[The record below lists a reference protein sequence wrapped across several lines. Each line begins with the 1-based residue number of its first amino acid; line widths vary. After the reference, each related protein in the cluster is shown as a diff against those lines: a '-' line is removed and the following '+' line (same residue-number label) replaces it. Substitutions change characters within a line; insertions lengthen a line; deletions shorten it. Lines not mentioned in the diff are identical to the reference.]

1 LNALRERI
9 AVWIGGLAPRERL
22 LLGAAAAAAVVALVW
37 LGLVMPLLGAVQD
50 SAARV
55 ETAERN
61 LEVARRVQGELGALQ
76 ANLASVEQ
84 RIRQGPRGNL
94 FTTLEQL
101 AAQSAVKVESMEPQA
116 APASDAYR
124 ETKVQVALKQ
134 VTLAQVVN
142 FLHKIE
148 SAPQPL
154 SVKSL
159 RVRTRSGTG
168 GGAEKV
174 DLLDVTFTVSSFE
187 PTGGA

>member
-1 LNALRERI
+1 MNALRERI
-9 AVWIGGLAPRERL
+9 AIWIGGLAPRERL
-22 LLGAAAAAAVVALVW
+22 LLGAVAVTLVAVLVW
-37 LGLVMPLLGAVQD
+37 LGLVSPLVSAVGR
-50 SAARV
+50 AGTRV
-55 ETAERN
+55 EDAERS
-61 LEVARRVQGELGALQ
+61 LEVARRVLGELGALQ
-76 ANLASVEQ
+76 ANLSAVER
-84 RIRQGPRGNL
+84 RIREGPKGNL

-116 APASDAYR
+116 SPASDAYR

-148 SAPQPL
+148 AAPQPL

-159 RVRTRSGTG
+159 RVRTRSAG
-168 GGAEKV
+168 GPEKA

-187 PTGGA
+187 PATGA

>member
-1 LNALRERI
+1 VNGLRERI
-9 AVWIGGLAPRERL
+9 AVWVGGLAPRERL
-22 LLGAAAAAAVVALVW
+22 LLGAAAAMLAIALVW
-37 LGLVMPLLGAVQD
+37 LGLVLPLVGAV
-50 SAARV
+50 SNAGLRV

-61 LEVARRVQGELGALQ
+61 LEVGRRVQSELAALQ
-76 ANLASVEQ
+76 GNLASVEQ
-84 RIRQGPRGNL
+84 RIREGPRGNL
-94 FTTLEQL
+94 FTTLEEL

-116 APASDAYR
+116 APASENYR

-159 RVRTRSGTG
+159 RVRTRSEQKG
-168 GGAEKV
+168 GEKV

-187 PTGGA
+187 PTT

>member
-1 LNALRERI
+1 MNGLRERI
-9 AVWIGGLAPRERL
+9 AVWIAGLAPRERL
-22 LLGAAAAAAVVALVW
+22 LLGGAGAMLALAIVW
-37 LGLVMPLLGAVQD
+37 LGAVQPLLGAVNG
-50 SAARV
+50 AALRV

-61 LEVARRVQGELGALQ
+61 LEVARRVQGELAALQ
-76 ANLASVEQ
+76 ANLGSVEE
-84 RIRQGPRGNL
+84 RIRQGPKGNL

-116 APASDAYR
+116 SPASDAYR

-159 RVRTRSGTG
+159 RIRTRSEQKSGVK
-168 GGAEKV
+168 A

-187 PTGGA
+187 PTT

>member
-1 LNALRERI
+1 MNALRERLM
-9 AVWIGGLAPRERL
+9 VWIGGLSPRERL
-22 LLGAAAAAAVVALVW
+22 LLAAPAGILVVTVVW
-37 LGLVMPLLGAVQD
+37 LGLVSPLAGAVRN
-50 SAARV
+50 AGARV
-55 ETAERN
+55 EAAERS
-61 LEVARRVQGELGALQ
+61 LEVARRVLDELGALQ
-76 ANLASVEQ
+76 ANLSAFEQ

-159 RVRTRSGTG
+159 RVRTRSA
-168 GGAEKV
+168 GGADKV

>member
-1 LNALRERI
+1 MNGLRERI

-22 LLGAAAAAAVVALVW
+22 LLGAAGALLVVAVVYLALVQP
-37 LGLVMPLLGAVQD
+37 LVGAVTN
-50 SAARV
+50 AGLRV

-61 LEVARRVQGELGALQ
+61 LEVARRVQGELAALQ
-76 ANLASVEQ
+76 GNLASVEQ
-84 RIRQGPRGNL
+84 RIRQGPQGNL

-116 APASDAYR
+116 SPASDVYR

-134 VTLAQVVN
+134 VTLAQLVN

-159 RVRTRSGTG
+159 RVRTRSEQKS
-168 GGAEKV
+168 GAKA

-187 PTGGA
+187 PTT

>member
-1 LNALRERI
+1 ML
-9 AVWIGGLAPRERL
+9 AVAI
-22 LLGAAAAAAVVALVW
+22 VW
-37 LGLVMPLLGAVQD
+37 FGLVAPLVDAV
-50 SAARV
+50 SNAGLRV

-61 LEVARRVQGELGALQ
+61 LEVARRVQGELAALQ
-76 ANLASVEQ
+76 TNLVALEQ
-84 RIRQGPRGNL
+84 RIRQGPQGNL

-116 APASDAYR
+116 SPASDAYR

-148 SAPQPL
+148 SAQQPL

-159 RVRTRSGTG
+159 RVRTRSEQK
-168 GGAEKV
+168 GGAKV

-187 PTGGA
+187 PTSGA

>member
-1 LNALRERI
+1 MSGLRERI
-9 AVWIGGLAPRERL
+9 AVWIGGLAPREQL
-22 LLGAAAAAAVVALVW
+22 LLGTAAALLVLALVW
-37 LGLVMPLLGAVQD
+37 LGLVRPLVGAVSD
-50 SAARV
+50 ATLRV

-61 LEVARRVQGELGALQ
+61 LEVARRVQGELAALQ
-76 ANLASVEQ
+76 ANLSAVEQ
-84 RIRQGPRGNL
+84 RIREGPRGNL

-116 APASDAYR
+116 SPASDAYR
-124 ETKVQVALKQ
+124 ETKVQVQLKQ

-148 SAPQPL
+148 SSPQPL

-159 RVRTRSGTG
+159 RVRTRSDQR
-168 GGAEKV
+168 GGAKT

>member
-1 LNALRERI
+1 VNGLRERI

-22 LLGAAAAAAVVALVW
+22 LLGAAAAMLAVALVW
-37 LGLVMPLLGAVQD
+37 LLLVMPLVGAVQQ
-50 SAARV
+50 AGLRV

-61 LEVARRVQGELGALQ
+61 LEVGRRVQGELAALQ
-76 ANLASVEQ
+76 GNLNAVER
-84 RIRQGPRGNL
+84 RIREGPRGNL
-94 FTTLEQL
+94 FTTLEEL

-124 ETKVQVALKQ
+124 ETKVEVQLKQ

-159 RVRTRSGTG
+159 RVRTRSEQR
-168 GGAEKV
+168 GAEKV

-187 PTGGA
+187 PTT

>member
-1 LNALRERI
+1 MSGWRERI
-9 AVWIGGLAPRERL
+9 AVWVGGLAPRERL
-22 LLGAAAAAAVVALVW
+22 LLGAAAAMLGVAIVW
-37 LGLVMPLLGAVQD
+37 LGLVMPLVGAVR
-50 SAARV
+50 SAALRV

-61 LEVARRVQGELGALQ
+61 LAVARRVRGELGALQ
-76 ANLASVEQ
+76 ANLASVER
-84 RIRQGPRGNL
+84 RIREGPRGNL
-94 FTTLEQL
+94 FTTLEEL

-116 APASDAYR
+116 SPASDAYR

-148 SAPQPL
+148 SAAQPL

-159 RVRTRSGTG
+159 RVRTRSEQR
-168 GGAEKV
+168 GAEKV

-187 PTGGA
+187 PTSDA

>member
-1 LNALRERI
+1 MTGLRERI
-9 AVWIGGLAPRERL
+9 AVWIAGLAPRERL
-22 LLGAAAAAAVVALVW
+22 LLGAAGAMLAAAIVW
-37 LGLVMPLLGAVQD
+37 LAGVQPLLGAVQG
-50 SAARV
+50 AALRV

-61 LEVARRVQGELGALQ
+61 LEVARRVQGELAALQ
-76 ANLASVEQ
+76 ANLASVEA
-84 RIRQGPRGNL
+84 RIRQGPKGNL

-116 APASDAYR
+116 SPASDTYR

-148 SAPQPL
+148 SAEQPL

-159 RVRTRSGTG
+159 RIRTRSEQK
-168 GGAEKV
+168 GGAKV

-187 PTGGA
+187 PTT

>member
-1 LNALRERI
+1 VSGLRERLL
-9 AVWIGGLAPRERL
+9 VWFGGLAPRERV
-22 LLGAAAAAAVVALVW
+22 LLGIVAAMLAIFVVW
-37 LGLVMPLLGAVQD
+37 LGLVMPLVDAVGGA
-50 SAARV
+50 AARV

-61 LEVARRVQGELGALQ
+61 LEVARRVQGELAALQ
-76 ANLASVEQ
+76 ANLAALER
-84 RIRQGPRGNL
+84 RIREGPKGNL

-148 SAPQPL
+148 SAQQPL

-159 RVRTRSGTG
+159 RVRTRSGQ
-168 GGAEKV
+168 GAGAKL